1 MDLQRSEYVLAF
13 NLPSTLILITSE
25 AMTRM
30 RYSTNPNDRLN
41 HLSTYGALFFGVP
54 SRGMNVEALASMV
67 LKTPARFTLNLLD
80 QQLGYSLREKLHAE
94 FCRTF
99 DYSDSKIV
107 QFYELGK
114 SPTVIQ
120 VRSCAF
126 RVQCSI
132 FIGCCNGRMVSK
144 RSFGITCKS
153 RVSSLWTIMGDW

>member
-1 MDLQRSEYVLAF
+1 MPIIYMVHSLGGWIFKEVCFSI
-13 NLPSTLILITSE
+13 NLPSTLILTTSE
-25 AMTRM
+25 AMSRM

-41 HLSTYGALFFGVP
+41 LLSTYGALFFGVP

-80 QQLGYSLREKLHAE
+80 QQLGHSLREKLHAE

-120 VRSCAF
+120 VRSCAL
-126 RVQCSI
+126 RVQS
-132 FIGCCNGRMVSK
+132 
-144 RSFGITCKS
+144 
-153 RVSSLWTIMGDW
+153 